1 MFARGLSAL
10 IESAW
15 AVPGISWSSPR
26 APEPETARGFIRD
39 SSHATAA
46 SNESGRPVSREAF
59 PKAPAYALGIPHLFA
74 TAGALLAAVDFAG
87 AVSTS
92 REPSV
97 TKPSKAMASTT
108 ARTVRQ
114 SSAERF
120 LGSARR
126 MAARRR
132 DRAKTRSISARL
144 RHDVDAPTPAA
155 SYPAIGSENQRP
167 FCRSTRRFSPGR
179 YAR

>member
-10 IESAW
+10 IESAL
-15 AVPGISWSSPR
+15 AVPGISWRSPR

-46 SNESGRPVSREAF
+46 SNETGRPVSRDAL
-59 PKAPAYALGIPHLFA
+59 PKALAYALGIPHLLA
-74 TAGALLAAVDFAG
+74 TAGASLAAVDFAG

-97 TKPSKAMASTT
+97 TKPSRAMASTT

-120 LGSARR
+120 FGSARR
-126 MAARRR
+126 SAARRR

-155 SYPAIGSENQRP
+155 SYPATGSENQRP